1 MGVVEDECVALGLVL
16 LPQVGMEVVEVEGHR
31 SLKYFGGVYCSN
43 LAKLELQSLNYLRVW
58 F

>member
-16 LPQVGMEVVEVEGHR
+16 RPQVGMEVVEVEGHR

-43 LAKLELQSLNYLRVW
+43 LAKLELQSLNYL
-58 F
+58 